1 MFWFKKAQKK
11 LVEDQIKRIQAARL
25 AMAETN
31 DYSKAVSDL
40 ESQLKQLEFG
50 KEKVIKE
57 NWNDLMSMSRKKR

>member
-31 DYSKAVSDL
+31 DYSKVVSSLENDL
-40 ESQLKQLEFG
+40 RSLEFG
-50 KEKVIKE
+50 KDKVIKE
-57 NWNDLMSMSRKKR
+57 NWKDLMNMSRKKR